1 MTAAERT
8 MAQFQSLIENLPE
21 TVHISLRRTS
31 HIDQVNRDNTLVE
44 TSIEFMPA
52 VRQHLGILYRQERT
66 AAHAR
71 VNLALL

>member
-8 MAQFQSLIENLPE
+8 VAQLQSLIEDLPE
-21 TVHISLRRTS
+21 AVHISLRRTS

-44 TSIEFMPA
+44 TSIEFMLA
-52 VRQHLGILYRQERT
+52 VRQLLGIFYRQERT

>member
-1 MTAAERT
+1 

-44 TSIEFMPA
+44 TSIEFMLA